1 MLGMLNNYAPGI
13 RDAILKMT
21 VSSLLDL
28 EAHNPN
34 LVGGDNG
41 GGSHHLAQNSIFRPL
56 LGLVA
61 LQNSDREP
69 LMCGAGTHPGG
80 RHQRHLGISLRSRDL
95 ESPGQI
101 IVKVTD
107 LYDFHNYLA

>member
-41 GGSHHLAQNSIFRPL
+41 GGSHHLAQNFIFRPL
-56 LGLVA
+56 LGWSRYRTPIESLY
-61 LQNSDREP
+61 
-69 LMCGAGTHPGG
+69 MCGAGTHPGG